1 MRLSVADPGAPWR
14 GVANYVNQSD
24 CAAGPAG
31 PAAQSCLTGRLPSRT
46 DRSWP
51 GGLGQGT
58 CGSGAV
64 ALGSEG
70 RGDLKDVVGELALG
84 GQQLLGEVVRAIDQR
99 LRLRQLIGVGQVQ
112 LRKGRGDGLNGRGPR
127 LQGVHHGVLGRADQ
141 LQDLVLGGADVDHC
155 SSSSGGSSA
164 YYSTHWA

>member
-58 CGSGAV
+58 CWSGAV
-64 ALGSEG
+64 ALGNQG
-70 RGDLKDVVGELALG
+70 RGDLEDVVGELALG
-84 GQQLLGEVVRAIDQR
+84 RQKLLRGGVRARDPR
-99 LRLRQLIGVGQVQ
+99 LRPPQQ
-112 LRKGRGDGLNGRGPR
+112 
-127 LQGVHHGVLGRADQ
+127 
-141 LQDLVLGGADVDHC
+141 
-155 SSSSGGSSA
+155 
-164 YYSTHWA
+164 